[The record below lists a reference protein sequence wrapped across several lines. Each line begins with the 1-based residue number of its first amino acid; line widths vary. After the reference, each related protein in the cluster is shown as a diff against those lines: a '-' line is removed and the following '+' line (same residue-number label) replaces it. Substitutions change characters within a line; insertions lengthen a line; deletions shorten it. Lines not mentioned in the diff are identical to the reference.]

1 MIAHAKLPPAADPRR
16 PMPEHAGARIDVI
29 EAALRV
35 LGDEDRRLGR
45 MGLEGARARCSEA
58 RRYWGFVAAMV
69 QLADAAPAV
78 NVPWKG
84 GL

>member
-16 PMPEHAGARIDVI
+16 PKPEHSGARVDAI

-35 LGDEDRRLGR
+35 LGNEDRRLGR
-45 MGLEGARARCSEA
+45 MGLDDARERCREA
-58 RRYWGFVAAMV
+58 SRYWGFVAAMV
-69 QLADAAPAV
+69 RLADEAPAV
-78 NVPWKG
+78 NAPWKG